1 MGMTATGGV
10 AGGGRPRSGPSGG
23 GPDADPSHGPMQ
35 RIGALILASHPEP
48 GLAVTVIAVAL
59 AASSG
64 RNATGIVAVGL
75 AVAAG
80 QLSVGW
86 HNDWLDALRD
96 RRAGRADKPVARDA
110 VPRSV
115 VRLAASLALAACIP
129 LSLSSGWRA
138 GSAHLVAVA
147 LAWAYNGGLKAT
159 VWSWAPYAGAFALLV
174 AFVSLGLPGSPWP
187 PWWAAA
193 AGALLGT
200 GAHLVN
206 AATDIDDDRATG
218 VRGLPLRLGYR
229 RSVVLAALL
238 LLAASILIAV
248 GPRHLGW
255 PVVGLPVAVT
265 LVAVGLSG
273 PSRPGSR
280 RLFRVAMAVALV
292 DAAMLVAQG
301 HRL

>member
-1 MGMTATGGV
+1 MKAKGGL
-10 AGGGRPRSGPSGG
+10 ARG
-23 GPDADPSHGPMQ
+23 
-35 RIGALILASHPEP
+35 LILASHPEP

-64 RNATGIVAVGL
+64 RDARGILAVGL
-75 AVAAG
+75 AVGTG

-115 VRLAASLALAACIP
+115 VGAAAGVALAACVP
-129 LSLSSGWRA
+129 LSLWSGWRA
-138 GSAHLVAVA
+138 GSVHLAAVA

-159 VWSWAPYAGAFALLV
+159 VWSWVPYAGAFALLV
-174 AFVSLGLPGSPWP
+174 SFVSLGLPGSPWP
-187 PWWAAA
+187 PWWGAA

-229 RSVVLAALL
+229 RSVGLAALL
-238 LLAASILIAV
+238 LLAASVLIAV

-255 PVVGLPVAVT
+255 PVLGLPVAVA

-280 RLFRVAMAVALV
+280 RLFRVAIGVALV